1 VAEDE
6 LANLP
11 AEVRRER
18 MTSYIEASGFTR
30 VLELATE
37 FGVSEVT
44 VRSDLGALAR
54 AGLLKRVHGGA
65 VPGRMRREPTLEEA
79 STSAASEKDR
89 IARHAARLVE
99 SGQSVAIDVGSTT
112 TAVARA
118 LLDRSDLE
126 DVTVITNALNIALLL
141 EPATP
146 RFTIVVTG
154 GTLRPRQHSLVD
166 PFGVDLLN
174 QLSPDVAFVGCN
186 GVDLERGVTNVNLPE
201 AAIKRTI
208 LRRTERPVI
217 VADSSKLGQVHL
229 GTVCSLESI
238 DTLITGQRPDDGFVA
253 DVETAGVTLVVA
265 EA

>member
-1 VAEDE
+1 VRVVADDE
-6 LANLP
+6 VASRP
-11 AEVRRER
+11 AEERRAR
-18 MTSYIEASGFTR
+18 ITAYVEASGIAR
-30 VLELATE
+30 VPELSDE

-44 VRSDLGALAR
+44 VRSDLEALTR
-54 AGLLKRVHGGA
+54 AGRLLRFRGGA
-65 VPGRMRREPTLEEA
+65 VSSRAAREP
-79 STSAASEKDR
+79 SPDGAATEKDR
-89 IARHAARLVE
+89 IARHAARIVE
-99 SGQSVAIDVGSTT
+99 SGQSVVIDVGSTT

-174 QLSPDVAFVGCN
+174 QLSPDLAFVGCD
-186 GVDLERGVTNVNLPE
+186 GVDLEGGITNVNLPE

-208 LRRTERPVI
+208 LARAERPII
-217 VADSSKLGQVHL
+217 VADSSKLGQVQL
-229 GTVCSLESI
+229 GPVCPLETI
-238 DTLITGQRPDDGFVA
+238 DTVITGARPGDDVVA
-253 DVETAGVTLVVA
+253 DLASARVSLVVA
-265 EA
+265 DA